1 VKYFTELFEPN
12 KAEHNME
19 RKPDKYFVAIT
30 DKPFDEFRAEVG
42 GTHMALH
49 KCEIIDIDGN
59 KTVLDE
65 SIPPFDYIHWN
76 AKIIT
81 WMPRRDLTQ
90 EDLGFIF
97 EKICENNLGRIRQAK
112 ESFNL

>member
-1 VKYFTELFEPN
+1 MKYFTELFKSEDD
-12 KAEHNME
+12 A
-19 RKPDKYFVAIT
+19 RKSDEYFVLIT
-30 DKPFDEFRAEVG
+30 DKPFAEFKAEVG
-42 GTHMALH
+42 DTHMALH

-59 KTVLDE
+59 KIALDE

-76 AKIIT
+76 AKIIY

-97 EKICENNLGRIRQAK
+97 EKICERNLGRMRQAK